1 MMELAGKLKMQ
12 QLQGILADK
21 WRPYMENLD
30 TMCTDTT
37 CYESEMRYPTDTK
50 LLWKVVEKNYATM
63 CELSGR
69 LGIHRPRTKFLDVQK
84 ANLTY
89 RKQRKHSRSQTRKI
103 TRRLL
108 DLLGKIL
115 RRYVRLR
122 GAMGMQRTC

>member
-69 LGIHRPRTKFLDVQK
+69 L
-84 ANLTY
+84 
-89 RKQRKHSRSQTRKI
+89 
-103 TRRLL
+103 
-108 DLLGKIL
+108 IL
-115 RRYVRLR
+115 RFPQFLTFL
-122 GAMGMQRTC
+122 GGWRTQFVKIVEGFLEISSLA

>member
-30 TMCTDTT
+30 TMYTDAT

-50 LLWKVVEKNYATM
+50 LLWEGIEKSYATM

-84 ANLTY
+84 ANLHIGNSASTAGA
-89 RKQRKHSRSQTRKI
+89 
-103 TRRLL
+103 RRGRLHAGCL
-108 DLLGKIL
+108 TCSA
-115 RRYVRLR
+115 RY
-122 GAMGMQRTC
+122 